1 MPDIRFFIAF
11 PFLPSLLSVA
21 TPFQGDCP
29 ALCSGHSAAG
39 GPSCVTAGGEA
50 RVRCARAHAAA
61 RSGGL
66 HAGAQRAVLPVLPGL
81 GGPRLLER
89 ACPNGCSARGA
100 CVNGTCVCEQGFSD
114 TDCAQQTPSRL
125 LGPRVLRQ
133 RRRDMRLR
141 RGLRR
146 HRLRAAALPWRL
158 QRTRR
163 MPPGRRVRVRRG
175 LGGAELRRA
184 HVRRRL
190 RRPRRVRQQHVRLQ
204 QVEQRRRVSDCPNL
218 CSHHGRCVHSLEVVR
233 ATSGAKAR
241 RGAPLSPRAP
251 PSRQRRQVAAC
262 ATRAGRR

>member
-1 MPDIRFFIAF
+1 MSRVEPRRGGGFQESPVFFRKYVFGSLASVPHAGYPLLFF
-11 PFLPSLLSVA
+11 PLPTLPPLRRH
-21 TPFQGDCP
+21 PFP
-29 ALCSGHSAAG
+29 RRLPWLCSGHG
-39 GPSCVTAGGEA
+39 RCPGECLCDCGWWGA

-66 HAGAQRAVLPVLPGL
+66 HAGAQRRYCQCYPGWA
-81 GGPRLLER
+81 GPDCSER

-100 CVNGTCVCEQGFSD
+100 CVNSTCHVSRASRHRLRAAGL
-114 TDCAQQTPSRL
+114 PSRL

-163 MPPGRRVRVRRG
+163 VPPGRRVRVRRG

-190 RRPRRVRQQHVRLQ
+190 RRPRRVRQRHVRL
-204 QVEQRRRVSDCPNL
+204 P
-218 CSHHGRCVHSLEVVR
+218 
-233 ATSGAKAR
+233 
-241 RGAPLSPRAP
+241 
-251 PSRQRRQVAAC
+251 
-262 ATRAGRR
+262 